1 MISYNIFKFYLF
13 DVSCDVCV
21 LRSPSRDG
29 LFPKE
34 KERSGRAFRE
44 RVQWGTLRIAAASW
58 NKKTEVKVKARCA
71 VLSWKCW
78 GDWI

>member
-1 MISYNIFKFYLF
+1 MISYNIFKLF
-13 DVSCDVCV
+13 LMSVVMCV

-58 NKKTEVKVKARCA
+58 NKRTEMGVVPFS
-71 VLSWKCW
+71 LTL
-78 GDWI
+78 G